1 MGSSGKINK
10 IFLEDQVMEEMKLR
24 FLFLFVVLGL
34 FAAVPAS
41 GDPWFLLDSELE
53 WGEGQASGGIYGMDA
68 VEWYDNYMPQW
79 NAFLEEGEPYPT
91 DTNFLSPE
99 LYVYGGGGGGGLEPN
114 DAGLVMYW
122 GPNTIPDGE
131 YGSAFKYDYL
141 VDPDLTNCTIT
152 VTVTAPQFN
161 PGTAAQITQVSLGL
175 QDVPTPANPAGAIRS
190 WYWNVG
196 PPPAPIQWNTPTTVT
211 IDLSKT
217 GLTAATPAATG
228 YMSNPGFSL
237 KTVQWII
244 VDENGKWVGN
254 PQNAPAP
261 GGVITGMWNYWHNL
275 FVTANVGGG
284 GSEAVNSKWYIK
296 WSQPPTIIDPNEN
309 PPLIWGWDELSHHDG
324 PNMVA
329 DDWLC
334 KDDRP
339 VTDIHW
345 WGSFIGWRQPK
356 LPPVRPK
363 GFHIGI
369 WTDVPAGVDS
379 DFSHPGEMIWD
390 NYCTNWVWNFAG
402 YDVDPQERPEREME
416 ACFQFTQLLSQD
428 EWFHQEPNETADGT
442 IYWLSIAADY
452 DPADYENPDF
462 YPWGWKTRRHHFND
476 DAVTIWSLIYPDGS
490 TWPVPI
496 STLGVGAKWNVGA
509 APPGPGEPIWYNE
522 SWDLAFELT
531 TNEGLDADLN
541 ADGIVNFIDFA
552 SFADMW
558 LMVIPIP

>member
-1 MGSSGKINK
+1 
-10 IFLEDQVMEEMKLR
+10 MEKMKLR

-53 WGEGQASGGIYGMDA
+53 WEESLFPPEHISPMTPP
-68 VEWYDNYMPQW
+68 EWYENYMPQW
-79 NAFLEEGEPYPT
+79 EAFFDEEGEPYPT
-91 DTNFLSPE
+91 ETGFVEPN
-99 LYVYGGGGGGGLEPN
+99 LYVWGGGGSGGLDPC
-114 DAGLVMYW
+114 DAGLIMYW
-122 GPNTIPDGE
+122 GNPDMNDGNCC
-131 YGSAFKYDYL
+131 SAFKYDYL
-141 VDPDLTNCTIT
+141 EDPDLTNCTIK
-152 VTVTAPQFN
+152 VTVTAPQFS
-161 PGTAAQITQVSLGL
+161 PQPPSTQITQVSLGL
-175 QDVPTPANPAGAIRS
+175 QNLPTAANPMGAIRS

-237 KTVQWII
+237 KTVQWVI
-244 VDENGKWVGN
+244 VDENGQWVGGA
-254 PQNAPAP
+254 QNVPP
-261 GGVITGMWNYWHNL
+261 PNGGILGMWNYWHNL
-275 FVTANVGGG
+275 SVTQNVGSG

-296 WSQPPTIIDPNEN
+296 WSQPPTIIDPNAN

-356 LPPVRPK
+356 LPPIRPK

-369 WTDVPAGVDS
+369 WTDVPAGVDNE
-379 DFSHPGEMIWD
+379 FSHPGEMIWD

-402 YDVDPQERPEREME
+402 YDVDPQGRPEREME

-428 EWFHQEPNETADGT
+428 EWFHQEPNDDAATDGT
-442 IYWLSIAADY
+442 VYWLSIAADY
-452 DPADYENPDF
+452 DPEDYEDPDF
-462 YPWGWKTRRHHFND
+462 YEWGWKTRRHHFND
-476 DAVTIWSLIYPDGS
+476 DAVRIFGLIVDPAGAVWPGNDPHVGS
-490 TWPVPI
+490 
-496 STLGVGAKWNVGA
+496 KWNNN
-509 APPGPGEPIWYNE
+509 GEPIWWPTEDE

-558 LMVIPIP
+558 LMTIPIP

>member
-1 MGSSGKINK
+1 
-10 IFLEDQVMEEMKLR
+10 MEEMKLR
-24 FLFLFVVLGL
+24 FLFLFVALV
-34 FAAVPAS
+34 FIATVPAS
-41 GDPWFLLDSELE
+41 GEPWFLLDSELE
-53 WGEGQASGGIYGMDA
+53 WAEGLTGGNIYPMGPP
-68 VEWYDNYMPQW
+68 EWQGDYMPQW
-79 NAFLEEGEPYPT
+79 GAFLEEGEPYPT
-91 DTNFLSPE
+91 DTEFVTPG
-99 LYVYGGGGGGGLEPN
+99 LYEWGGGGSGGLEPN

-122 GPNTIPDGE
+122 GAPDMNDAN
-131 YGSAFKYDYL
+131 YCAAFKYDYL
-141 VDPDLTNCTIT
+141 LDPDLTNCTIT
-152 VTVTAPQFN
+152 VTVTAPQFT
-161 PGTAAQITQVSLGL
+161 PGGPSQITQVSLGL
-175 QDVPTPANPAGAIRS
+175 QDSLTAATPGAIRS

-196 PPPAPIQWNTPTTVT
+196 PLPAPIQWNTPTTVT

-237 KTVQWII
+237 KTVQYII
-244 VDENGKWVGN
+244 VDENGQWVGGLQ
-254 PQNAPAP
+254 PAPPP
-261 GGVITGMWNYWHNL
+261 GGVIAGMWNYWHNL
-275 FVTANVGGG
+275 SVTQNVGGG
-284 GSEAVNSKWYIK
+284 GSEAVNSKWHIK
-296 WSQPPTIIDPNEN
+296 WSQPPTIIDPDAN

-345 WGSFIGWRQPK
+345 WGSFIGWRQPT
-356 LPPVRPK
+356 LPPIRPK

-369 WTDVPAGVDS
+369 WTDVPVSANNK
-379 DFSHPGEMIWD
+379 FSHPGEMIWD

-428 EWFHQEPNETADGT
+428 EWFHQEPNEDAAVGT
-442 IYWLSIAADY
+442 VYWLSIAADY
-452 DPADYENPDF
+452 DPADYDNADF

-476 DAVTIWSLIYPDGS
+476 DAVTIWSLVDPTGAPS
-490 TWPVPI
+490 WPGGP
-496 STLGVGAKWNVGA
+496 LGIGVQWNDSA
-509 APPGPGEPIWYNE
+509 ADPGPGEPITWPTEDE

-552 SFADMW
+552 TFADMW